1 MTRVIFFADL
11 ERPLRS
17 RIIARVN
24 HHVSN
29 FMGAITAS
37 PNQVSEPTG
46 AINRLF
52 SALRRNREKSR
63 GFKQRHRKLFKGVK
77 FIGAVALL
85 WVLLLAPWPIF

>member
-1 MTRVIFFADL
+1 MCDL

-17 RIIARVN
+17 RLMAAIN

-37 PNQVSEPTG
+37 PNQASEPTG

-52 SALRRNREKSR
+52 SALRQRREKSR
-63 GFKQRHRKLFKGVK
+63 GFKQRHRTLFKTMK
-77 FIGAVALL
+77 FVGSVALL
-85 WVLLLAPWPIF
+85 WVLLLAPWPII